1 MIYDITLRLSYHY
14 DSPAMGGRHLVCI
27 RPMDDGSEQRVIAS
41 LLEVEPR
48 PDEELDWKD
57 FFQNNM
63 MEFNLYAPHEA
74 VSVLLRARVE
84 RFPAAALPADGLLIG
99 DLPAVLQRSRDIGPN
114 ALLHFLSASFR
125 VPQDAAMAQFAQA
138 LITADMTVQ
147 AAVLAVGSALY
158 RHMRFDPKATTVDTP
173 AGEAFRKRHGVCQ
186 DFSHIMI
193 GCLRGVGI
201 PAAYVS
207 GFLRTEP
214 PPGAARLEGADAM
227 HAWVRAWCGPDLGW
241 IEFDPTNDVL
251 AGEDHVVVA
260 RGRDY
265 SDVAPIKGMMRSS
278 GRQKSHQAVD
288 MIPVLD

>member
-1 MIYDITLRLSYHY
+1 MIYDITLKLSYRY
-14 DSPAMGGRHLVCI
+14 DSPVIGGRHLVCI
-27 RPMDDGSEQRVIAS
+27 RPMEDGRDQRVIAS

-48 PDEELDWKD
+48 PDEEVNWQD
-57 FFQNNM
+57 FFRNNM
-63 MEFNLYAPHEA
+63 MEFTLHSPHEA
-74 VSVLLRARVE
+74 VNVLLRARIE
-84 RFPAAALPADGLLIG
+84 RFSARSLPSTGMPIR
-99 DLPAVLQRSRDIGPN
+99 DLPAVLEQSRDLGPN
-114 ALLHFLSASFR
+114 APLHFLSASFR
-125 VPQDAAMAQFAQA
+125 VPLDAAMTRFAQA
-138 LITADMTVQ
+138 LITPDMAVQ
-147 AAVLAVGSALY
+147 DAVLAVGSALY
-158 RHMRFDPKATTVDTP
+158 QHMRFDPKATTVDTP
-173 AGEAFRKRHGVCQ
+173 AGDAFRKRHGVCQ

-214 PPGAARLEGADAM
+214 PPGQARLEGADAM

-265 SDVAPIKGMMRSS
+265 SDVAPIKGMMRGS
-278 GRQKSHQAVD
+278 GGQKSHQAVD
-288 MIPVLD
+288 MVPVVG